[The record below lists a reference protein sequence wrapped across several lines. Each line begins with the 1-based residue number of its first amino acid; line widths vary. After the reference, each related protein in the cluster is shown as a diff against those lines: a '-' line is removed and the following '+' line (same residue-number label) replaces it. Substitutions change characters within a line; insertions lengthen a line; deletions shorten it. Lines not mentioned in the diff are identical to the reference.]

1 MFFICN
7 IVYYQISQILNEK
20 RPKFQVK
27 NSWKIF
33 QKILLPLRLQQRQ
46 DFDSAYVSGLNVSS
60 TPFATFR
67 LKKNFR
73 QIFKVSFYRK
83 NRIFLLKK

>member
-7 IVYYQISQILNEK
+7 IVYYQISQILNEN
-20 RPKFQVK
+20 RQKFQVK
-27 NSWKIF
+27 KSQKIF

-73 QIFKVSFYRK
+73 QIFKVSFLSK
-83 NRIFLLKK
+83 KLNFLLKN